1 MKIFLTGSNG
11 YIAKNI
17 YEYFKDRHVFFL
29 ANRESVDLTNIN
41 DLKNKITNFKPD
53 IIIHTAIEGGRRN
66 QDDTSDMA
74 YRNIL
79 IFENLISFKEQ
90 VKFIFN
96 IGSGAE
102 FDRSRNISYANE
114 EDIFSVL
121 PIDYYGFSKNLISR
135 KINILNSNI
144 INLRIFGI
152 FNHKE
157 LASRF
162 IKINILKI
170 HENEEP
176 IIHENKYMDYIYMDD
191 FLEALKYYLNI
202 EKPKY
207 KDINICYEK
216 KYKLT
221 DLINLIY
228 INFNKK
234 QRIDQYMVNGLSYT
248 GNGSKINSL
257 NLPFKGIEYGMQ
269 EMIKNIIK

>member
-17 YEYFKDRHVFFL
+17 YEYFKDRHIFFL

-41 DLKNKITNFKPD
+41 DLKNKIVNFNPD
-53 IIIHTAIEGGRRN
+53 IIIHTAIEGGKRN
-66 QDDTSDMA
+66 QIDTPDMA
-74 YRNIL
+74 YRNML
-79 IFENLISFKEQ
+79 IFENLISFKNN

-102 FDRSRNISYANE
+102 FDRSKNISYANE
-114 EDIFSVL
+114 EDIFSIL
-121 PIDYYGFSKNLISR
+121 PVDYYGFSKNLISR

-144 INLRIFGI
+144 INFRIFGI

-157 LASRF
+157 LDSRF
-162 IKINILKI
+162 IKTNILKI
-170 HENEEP
+170 YKNEEP

-191 FLEALKYYLNI
+191 FLEVLKYYLNI

-216 KYKLT
+216 KYKLI

-234 QRIDQYMVNGLSYT
+234 QIIDKNLTNGLSYT
-248 GNGSKINSL
+248 GNGDKINSL
-257 NLPFKGIEYGMQ
+257 NLSFKGIEYGIQ
-269 EMIKNIIK
+269 EMIKNIII

>member
-1 MKIFLTGSNG
+1 
-11 YIAKNI
+11 
-17 YEYFKDRHVFFL
+17 
-29 ANRESVDLTNIN
+29 
-41 DLKNKITNFKPD
+41 
-53 IIIHTAIEGGRRN
+53 
-66 QDDTSDMA
+66 
-74 YRNIL
+74 
-79 IFENLISFKEQ
+79 
-90 VKFIFN
+90 
-96 IGSGAE
+96 
-102 FDRSRNISYANE
+102 
-114 EDIFSVL
+114 
-121 PIDYYGFSKNLISR
+121 
-135 KINILNSNI
+135 
-144 INLRIFGI
+144 
-152 FNHKE
+152 
-157 LASRF
+157 
-162 IKINILKI
+162 LKI

-228 INFNKK
+228 INLNKR
-234 QRIDQYMVNGLSYT
+234 QRIDQYIANGLSYT